1 MTDSQTRTFL
11 FIHVIWTTAG
21 RVAVLK
27 KPVRTILFA
36 YLQKSSEEKG
46 IKILALNGVEDHL
59 HIVLQLQPAQN
70 LSQVVKSLKTDSAG
84 WIISTNLLG
93 NEFEWQNNYAAYTV
107 SPSGLKQV
115 IEFVGNQETYH
126 QTKTLES
133 ELAVFD
139 KNYFE

>member
-1 MTDSQTRTFL
+1 MTDSHTRTFL

-59 HIVLQLQPAQN
+59 HVVLQLQPAQN

-93 NEFEWQNNYAAYTV
+93 SEFEWQDNYAAYTV

-115 IEFVGNQETYH
+115 IEFVGNQEMYH

>member
-1 MTDSQTRTFL
+1 MTDSHTRTFL

-46 IKILALNGVEDHL
+46 IKIVALNGVEDHL
-59 HIVLQLQPAQN
+59 HVVLQLQPAQN

-93 NEFEWQNNYAAYTV
+93 SEFEWQDNYAAYTV